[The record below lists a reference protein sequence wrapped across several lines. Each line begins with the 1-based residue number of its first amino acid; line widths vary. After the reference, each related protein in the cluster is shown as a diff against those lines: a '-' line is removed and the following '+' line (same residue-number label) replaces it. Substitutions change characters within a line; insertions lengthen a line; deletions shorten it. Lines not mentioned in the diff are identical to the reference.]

1 MLCFASLSS
10 ASNECLSLVGTYN
23 CYSEEIGRYKFEI
36 RRIKEGLSL
45 ISNQSLD
52 EEYRALLNGKKWIK
66 HKDKIKTITNS
77 SCKSSVLTVNYR
89 TDYGEDETETFSY
102 QKYRLDKNGNLL
114 IEDNI
119 PYDDVNFDNG
129 YDTFLDTC
137 IKDIFSES

>member
-1 MLCFASLSS
+1 MLCFSSLSS

-23 CYSEEIGRYKFEI
+23 CYSEEIGSYKFEI
-36 RRIKEGLSL
+36 RSIKEGLSL

-52 EEYRALLNGKKWIK
+52 EEHRALLNRKKWK
-66 HKDKIKTITNS
+66 KYKDKIQTITS
-77 SCKSSVLTVNYR
+77 ASCKSSVLTVNYR
-89 TDYGEDETETFSY
+89 TDYGEDETETYSY
-102 QKYRLDKNGNLL
+102 QEYRLDKNSNLL

-137 IKDIFSES
+137 IKDILSES